1 MRRALWL
8 TVTVLLFGAT
18 GPAQAE
24 FYGSLSGM
32 AVFVPDTDIDIEDI
46 PDVEARFDPG
56 WGVAGALGY
65 GWDLPTV
72 SPRVEVEG
80 AYRRSS
86 VKDVDI
92 EGERFGTDDSD
103 FWAASGMVNGAV
115 DLDIVPVVTPYV
127 MAGLGFANVDAEDSG
142 SDTVFAYQAGAG
154 LGYGIGPAT
163 LFVGYRYFAT
173 SQVDL
178 DGAKFDLETH
188 NVEVGVRYGF

>member
-1 MRRALWL
+1 MKRALWF
-8 TVTVLLFGAT
+8 TIPVLLGVS

-32 AVFVPDTDIDIEDI
+32 AVFVPDTDIDIQGL
-46 PDVEARFDPG
+46 PNVEARFDPG

-65 GWDLPTV
+65 GWDLPTIN
-72 SPRVEVEG
+72 PRLEAEV

-92 EGERFGTDDSD
+92 EGERFGTSDSD
-103 FWAASGMVNGAV
+103 FWATSGMVNGAV
-115 DLDIVPVVTPYV
+115 DLDIVPIVTPYV
-127 MAGLGFANVDAEDSG
+127 MTGLGFAVVDGEDTDA
-142 SDTVFAYQAGAG
+142 DTVFAYQAGAG

-163 LFVGYRYFAT
+163 LFIGYRYFAT

-178 DGAKFDLETH
+178 EGSKFDLETH
-188 NVEVGVRYGF
+188 NVEAGVRFGF